1 MSRVSGLETRRL
13 HALQREKLVNRL
25 AMNTQ
30 YAANADGVE
39 PAVVD
44 QAANRLGM
52 DAELV
57 RDLAN
62 ADKAFRVPID

>member
-1 MSRVSGLETRRL
+1 METRRL
-13 HALQREKLVNRL
+13 HALPREETVNRFPVH
-25 AMNTQ
+25 TQ
-30 YAANADGVE
+30 HASDADGVE

-57 RDLAN
+57 GDVTD
-62 ADKAFRVPID
+62 ADEAVRLLLRR